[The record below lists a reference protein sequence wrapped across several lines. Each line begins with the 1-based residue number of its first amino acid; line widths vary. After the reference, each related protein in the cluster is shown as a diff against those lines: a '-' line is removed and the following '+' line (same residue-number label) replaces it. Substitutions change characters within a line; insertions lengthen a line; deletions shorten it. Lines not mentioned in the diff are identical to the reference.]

1 MTLAPSLNH
10 PQRLPLAAEV
20 HARPFMFVE
29 APARVSHLAVYVG
42 HDASRAHKLVEAFCA
57 RFGVAPPSP
66 GAQHFVHDF
75 GHVRLRWERHT
86 EFCTCTFVENGSE
99 DGDPFARPAVRHAP
113 NDWLELLSGSVLA
126 ACHIAVERGEPLDF
140 RDERLKRLFPAP
152 PLVGS
157 RISNGGE
164 VWTDFQIGPDGY
176 SRILLRDIGLQEN
189 QAGRMV
195 QRLCEL
201 ETYRIMALLALPVA
215 RESTQALGTM
225 EGELTELSATMVQP
239 ERSVSDGTLLARL
252 SALAA
257 RVEAL
262 SLRTNYRF
270 SAGQAYY
277 RLVRARI
284 ADLRES
290 RIEGIPTIDEFM
302 ERRLAPA
309 METCA
314 SAAVRQETLATKV
327 ARTNDLLRT
336 GVSLAQERHNQEIL
350 EQMNRNAQLQL
361 RLQHAVEGLSVV
373 AITYYVL
380 GLTGYLLKAGKGMG
394 LPLNVDAALGL
405 MMPLA
410 CGLTWFGIRRMKHRI
425 AKDGGSH
432 A

>member
-1 MTLAPSLNH
+1 MQQAVAGGVDTD
-10 PQRLPLAAEV
+10 QLPPL
-20 HARPFMFVE
+20 
-29 APARVSHLAVYVG
+29 
-42 HDASRAHKLVEAFCA
+42 
-57 RFGVAPPSP
+57 RFGVIADSDSNFRALALWL
-66 GAQHFVHDF
+66 AQ
-75 GHVRLRWERHT
+75 
-86 EFCTCTFVENGSE
+86 
-99 DGDPFARPAVRHAP
+99 DPFYAALRFDRVRFLERALVRQWLLGARRQG
-113 NDWLELLSGSVLA
+113 D
-126 ACHIAVERGEPLDF
+126 
-140 RDERLKRLFPAP
+140 
-152 PLVGS
+152 LVG
-157 RISNGGE
+157 
-164 VWTDFQIGPDGY
+164 
-176 SRILLRDIGLQEN
+176 
-189 QAGRMV
+189 
-195 QRLCEL
+195 
-201 ETYRIMALLALPVA
+201 LLAWTPIALHDGLVA
-215 RESTQALGTM
+215 I
-225 EGELTELSATMVQP
+225 P
-239 ERSVSDGTLLARL
+239 FDG
-252 SALAA
+252 
-257 RVEAL
+257 
-262 SLRTNYRF
+262 
-270 SAGQAYY
+270 G
-277 RLVRARI
+277 
-284 ADLRES
+284 
-290 RIEGIPTIDEFM
+290 P